1 MPIQKKILPAQTHQN
16 PALFVQA
23 ANNDNIESSALGAY
37 INLLHNNNNHI
48 NSVNYMYSTDQWDDK
63 KLTMHDNYDG
73 TIQNYY
79 TITAIKDSGNIYD
92 GCTTTLSPNL
102 QSNDNGKQYTAEA
115 PTVFST
121 FDYYRY
127 NVPISPENNI

>member
-1 MPIQKKILPAQTHQN
+1 
-16 PALFVQA
+16 
-23 ANNDNIESSALGAY
+23 
-37 INLLHNNNNHI
+37 
-48 NSVNYMYSTDQWDDK
+48 
-63 KLTMHDNYDG
+63 MHDNYDG

-79 TITAIKDSGNIYD
+79 TTTAIKDNGNIYD

-102 QSNDNGKQYTAEA
+102 QSNTNGKQYAAST

-127 NVPISPENNI
+127 NVPTQTENNIQQSSYKQMRFNSLNLQSADLQGNSDYNTNTLQGLLRQ

>member
-1 MPIQKKILPAQTHQN
+1 
-16 PALFVQA
+16 
-23 ANNDNIESSALGAY
+23 
-37 INLLHNNNNHI
+37 
-48 NSVNYMYSTDQWDDK
+48 
-63 KLTMHDNYDG
+63 MHDNYDG

-79 TITAIKDSGNIYD
+79 TTTAIKDNGNIYD

-102 QSNDNGKQYTAEA
+102 QSNANGKQYATQSYHAAEA

-127 NVPISPENNI
+127 NVPTQTENNIQQSSYKQMRFNSLNLQGNSDYNTNTLSGLLRQ

>member
-1 MPIQKKILPAQTHQN
+1 MQ
-16 PALFVQA
+16 
-23 ANNDNIESSALGAY
+23 ANNISVGSDDIEPSALGAY
-37 INLLHNNNNHI
+37 VNLLYNNNNHI

-63 KLTMHDNYDG
+63 ELTMHDNYDG

-79 TITAIKDSGNIYD
+79 TTTAIKDSGNVYD

-102 QSNDNGKQYTAEA
+102 QSNNDGKQYTAST

-127 NVPISPENNI
+127 NVPTSPENNI